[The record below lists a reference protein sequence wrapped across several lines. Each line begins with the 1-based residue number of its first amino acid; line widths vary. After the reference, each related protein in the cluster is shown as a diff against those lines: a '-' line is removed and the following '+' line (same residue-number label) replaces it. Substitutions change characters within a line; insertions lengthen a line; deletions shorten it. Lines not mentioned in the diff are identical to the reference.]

1 MLNRTTQPPILEPE
15 QLDVQKP
22 ERLVLPN
29 GVPLSLFNAGD
40 NEVVRVDLLMEGGR
54 WQQTQPLQA
63 LFANRMLREGTRR
76 YTAVEIAEKLDYYG
90 AWLELSSAAEHTYAT
105 LYSLNKYLPQTLDVL
120 ESILKEPLFPEKE
133 LGVVVDAN
141 IQQFQVNSSRVEFW
155 AHRGLVKAL
164 FGEQHPCGRL
174 VQEAD
179 YHRITPP
186 VLRAFYDR
194 YCHSRNCSIYLSGRV
209 TDDCRRRIERL
220 FGSEPFG
227 TDFRKPEKVR
237 FQPVSTPEKRI
248 FIEQPEA
255 LQSAVR
261 MGMLMPESNHPDFLK
276 LRVLV
281 TLFGGYFGSRL
292 MSNIREE
299 KGYTY
304 GISASLVPY
313 PGNSLLVI
321 GAETAN
327 EYVEPLIGEVYHE
340 IDRLQNELVAEPEL
354 RMVKNYMLGD
364 MCRSYESA
372 FSLADAWMYVQVS
385 GLSDTY
391 FADTLEAVKSITAQ
405 EIRELAARYL
415 CKETLKEAV
424 SGKKMS

>member
-1 MLNRTTQPPILEPE
+1 MLNRTIQPPILEPE

-63 LFANRMLREGTRR
+63 LFTNRMLREGTRR

-90 AWLELSSAAEHTYAT
+90 AWLELSCAAEYTYVT
-105 LYSLNKYLPQTLDVL
+105 LYSLNKYQPQTLDVL
-120 ESILKEPLFPEKE
+120 ESVLKEPLFPEKE
-133 LGVVVDAN
+133 LGVVVDTN
-141 IQQFQVNSSRVEFW
+141 IQQFLVNSSRVEFR

-194 YCHSRNCSIYLSGRV
+194 HCHSRNCSIYLSGKV
-209 TDDCRRRIERL
+209 TDDCLGRIERL

-227 TDFRKPEKVR
+227 TDFRKPEKAR
-237 FQPVSTPEKRI
+237 FRPVSAPGKRI
-248 FIEQPEA
+248 FIEHPEA
-255 LQSAVR
+255 MQSAVR
-261 MGMLMPESNHPDFLK
+261 MGMLMPESNHSDYLK

-304 GISASLVPY
+304 GISAALVPY

-327 EYVEPLIGEVYHE
+327 EYAEPLIGEVYHE
-340 IDRLQNELVAEPEL
+340 IDRLQNELVTEPEL

-372 FSLADAWMYVQVS
+372 FSLADAWMYVQVF
-385 GLSDTY
+385 GLPDTY
-391 FADTLEAVKSITAQ
+391 FADTLEAVKGITSQ

>member
-141 IQQFQVNSSRVEFW
+141 IQQFLVNSSRVEFW

-194 YCHSRNCSIYLSGRV
+194 HCHSRNCSIYLSGRV

-227 TDFRKPEKVR
+227 TDFRKPEKVC

-304 GISASLVPY
+304 GISAALVPY

-372 FSLADAWMYVQVS
+372 FSLADVWMYVQVS

>member
-141 IQQFQVNSSRVEFW
+141 IQQFLVNSSRVEFW

-179 YHRITPP
+179 YHCITPP
-186 VLRAFYDR
+186 VLRAFYNR
-194 YCHSRNCSIYLSGRV
+194 HCHSRNCSIYLSGRV

-227 TDFRKPEKVR
+227 TDFRKPEKVC

-385 GLSDTY
+385 GLSDSY